1 MKVLRV
7 GTLSR
12 VGSIDPRK
20 AIDAV
25 SSVVLNEIF
34 ERLFHQPFGNEA
46 PEPNL
51 LTAPL
56 VAEGPGAKAWM
67 GTLRSGIHFS
77 DGTAMTAQIVAKSLN
92 GSPNFARQATA
103 EATGDRILFRLTKA
117 NPRFDLVLAANYCSI
132 VLDKP
137 GWLAGSGP
145 FMFSSITTTPQVQKL
160 DRVTLIR
167 NPHYRH
173 PSDLDEISFITY
185 PMSATGGRDN
195 LLEAAR
201 KGEIDFTYSLSS
213 VDAAALR
220 GSPFVP
226 WISNPNSTSLLQ
238 LNVTRPALSD
248 ANVRR
253 AISHAIDRR
262 AIAESMYERNPL
274 AYIASSMLPPLM
286 GRDQHVF
293 SFDPAKA
300 KQFAEAAGSA
310 MPKQLPLLVLWT
322 SRPYMPNPGKAA
334 ELIREQ
340 LAAIGITVSLITPK
354 SPADYFDTIDR
365 GSYDLLMGGWIADTV
380 DPADFLEAT
389 LASYSIPGIGKD
401 TPTDNNAS
409 RWVNA
414 TMDALLDKFRADP
427 TDANR
432 AAVMKMVVD
441 EVPLVPLI
449 YGQSVAVYSHSVMR
463 FKASALGRCQLANLQ
478 LR

>member
-34 ERLFHQPFGNEA
+34 ERLFHQPYGSEA

-51 LTAPL
+51 FTAPL
-56 VAEGPGAKAWM
+56 SAEGSGGKSWM
-67 GTLRSGIHFS
+67 GTLRSGISFS

-92 GSPNFARQATA
+92 GSPNFARQAVA
-103 EATGDRILFRLTKA
+103 EANGERIVFRLNKP
-117 NPRFDLVLAANYCSI
+117 NPRFDLVLAANYSSI

-137 GWLAGSGP
+137 AWLAGSGP

-167 NPHYRH
+167 NPHYRG
-173 PSDLDEISFITY
+173 SIDLDEIVFIAY
-185 PMSATGGRDN
+185 PMSAAGGREN

-201 KGEIDFTYSLSS
+201 KGEIDFTYGLSS
-213 VDAAALR
+213 VDAASLR

-226 WISNPNSTSLLQ
+226 WISNPNSTSLLHM
-238 LNVTRPALSD
+238 NVTKPALAD
-248 ANVRR
+248 VNVRR
-253 AISHAIDRR
+253 AISYAIDRR

-274 AYIASSMLPPLM
+274 AYIASSILPPLM
-286 GRDQHVF
+286 GRDQHLF
-293 SFDPAKA
+293 SFDLAKA
-300 KQFAEAAGSA
+300 KQYAEAAGSA
-310 MPKQLPLLVLWT
+310 MPKQLSLLVVWT

-340 LAAIGITVSLITPK
+340 LAAIGITVSLSTPK
-354 SPADYFDTIDR
+354 TPAEYFDTIDR
-365 GSYDLLMGGWIADTV
+365 GTYELLMGGWIADTV
-380 DPADFLEAT
+380 DPADFFEAT

-414 TMDALLDKFRADP
+414 TMDALLDKFRAEP

-432 AAVMKMVVD
+432 AAVTKMIID
-441 EVPLVPLI
+441 EAPLVPLI